1 MQVARTAASM
11 MPPAVFFLS
20 FFLSFKPVSLFRKT
34 DLFSLKSQILHFARL
49 IYSA

>member
-1 MQVARTAASM
+1 MQVARTTASM
-11 MPPAVFFLS
+11 MPPAV